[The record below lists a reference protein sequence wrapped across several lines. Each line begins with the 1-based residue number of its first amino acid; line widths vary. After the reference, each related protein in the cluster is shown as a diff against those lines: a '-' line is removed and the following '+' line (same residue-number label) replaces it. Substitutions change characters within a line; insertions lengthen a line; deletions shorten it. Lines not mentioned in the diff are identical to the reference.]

1 MLTPE
6 IVYSDFAFSPL
17 DLFWL
22 LSLIYIDLLN
32 FIPASLPELRS
43 YTKVLNHIL
52 TNFLVLIGFWT
63 EPDLQYILNPTPICP
78 SAINPD
84 HYQIPSTMSPTPQHD
99 ISNWIA
105 FQTQHMQIKL
115 FILLPRWDFLNKF
128 LGRVFFFFFQ
138 ASRIRT
144 SGTFKFYYCLL
155 VKPYSLTT
163 CNCSVL

>member
-1 MLTPE
+1 MGLSLHLVPNEHTVIWPP
-6 IVYSDFAFSPL
+6 IYSQQHIIGPHTWDCIFWFCIFPL
-17 DLFWL
+17 DLFRL
-22 LSLIYIDLLN
+22 LPLIYIDLLN

-52 TNFLVLIGFWT
+52 TNSLVLIGFWT

-115 FILLPRWDFLNKF
+115 FILLPRWDF
-128 LGRVFFFFFQ
+128 
-138 ASRIRT
+138 S
-144 SGTFKFYYCLL
+144 
-155 VKPYSLTT
+155 
-163 CNCSVL
+163 

>member
-84 HYQIPSTMSPTPQHD
+84 HYQIPSTMSPTSQHD
-99 ISNWIA
+99 ISNWIE
-105 FQTQHMQIKL
+105 FETQHMQIKL

-128 LGRVFFFFFQ
+128 LGRVFFSFFPSF
-138 ASRIRT
+138 
-144 SGTFKFYYCLL
+144 
-155 VKPYSLTT
+155 
-163 CNCSVL
+163 